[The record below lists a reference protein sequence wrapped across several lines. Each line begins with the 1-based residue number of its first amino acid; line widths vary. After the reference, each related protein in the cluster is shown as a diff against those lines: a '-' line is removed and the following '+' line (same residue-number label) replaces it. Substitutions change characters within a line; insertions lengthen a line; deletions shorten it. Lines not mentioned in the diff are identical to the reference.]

1 MNSIIEKKVSII
13 KKINEELKF
22 LEDKINNIF
31 INNYDK
37 TIEYLQL
44 SLKYLDELIVIFEK
58 YIKDKEYDFNSI
70 ILINKYNTDLNDY

>member
-70 ILINKYNTDLNDY
+70 I